1 MESLPLEAY
10 SSSQDVSI
18 FYDFSNLKL
27 FIFGG
32 EYLQAIF
39 THAIG
44 HVDLEHPQDTTFVAC
59 SLLMP
64 YHSLNT
70 DPNRRICHL

>member
-1 MESLPLEAY
+1 MHPS
-10 SSSQDVSI
+10 
-18 FYDFSNLKL
+18 FYDSNNLKL
-27 FIFGG
+27 FISGG

-44 HVDLEHPQDTTFVAC
+44 HVDLKYPRDTTFVAC

-64 YHSLNT
+64 CHALNT
-70 DPNRRICHL
+70 DLNRRICYL